1 MIQQNLEIKTDH
13 TFLARLF
20 ATVLTPFFGS
30 ERDDVTMREMN
41 AAFASAQIDPIFAH
55 SFEVHLTQEC
65 SSEQFEVAVSFNEG
79 TASER
84 SLIYV
89 TEHDLALGE
98 VDALEEFAQAIDYH
112 GRQLAILMDK
122 ARSCNANPRDI
133 AMANT
138 HFEDAFFRLR
148 RSTHEDIVDGY

>member
-1 MIQQNLEIKTDH
+1 MKQQNLEINTDH

-30 ERDDVTMREMN
+30 ERDTVSMREMN
-41 AAFASAQIDPIFAH
+41 AAFANAQIDPIFAH
-55 SFEVHLTQEC
+55 SFEVHLTPEC
-65 SSEQFEVAVSFNEG
+65 SNEHFEVAVSFTEG
-79 TASER
+79 TSCER
-84 SLIYV
+84 TLIYI
-89 TEHDLALGE
+89 TEHDMALGE
-98 VDALEEFAQAIDYH
+98 VDALEEFAQAINVH

-148 RSTHEDIVDGY
+148 RSTVEDIVDGY